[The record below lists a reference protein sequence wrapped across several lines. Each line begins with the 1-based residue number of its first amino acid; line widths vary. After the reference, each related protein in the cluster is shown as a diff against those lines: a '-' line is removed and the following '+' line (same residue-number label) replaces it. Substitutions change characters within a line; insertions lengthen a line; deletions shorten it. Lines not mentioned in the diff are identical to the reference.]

1 MKFSIDIMWLNNRC
15 NTISIEHNLKPWT
28 CCTTY
33 GPTSR
38 NAVYV
43 LETVAGFSKKHKVQ
57 VGTNVGL
64 HLI

>member
-1 MKFSIDIMWLNNRC
+1 MTDIIWLDSRG
-15 NTISIEHNLKPWT
+15 TIISIEHNLKPWT
-28 CCTTY
+28 CCTIY
-33 GPTSR
+33 DPTSR

-43 LETVAGFSKKHKVQ
+43 LETVAAFFKKQKVQ

>member
-1 MKFSIDIMWLNNRC
+1 MTDIIWLDSRGII
-15 NTISIEHNLKPWT
+15 ISVEHNLKPWT
-28 CCTTY
+28 CCTIY
-33 GPTSR
+33 SPTSR

-43 LETVAGFSKKHKVQ
+43 LETVAGFSKKQKVQ